1 MAKPAALDGA
11 NCCRLV
17 GVLGVRT
24 HLSVCGE
31 RC

>member
-17 GVLGVRT
+17 GVLACGLT
-24 HLSVCGE
+24 YLSAAE